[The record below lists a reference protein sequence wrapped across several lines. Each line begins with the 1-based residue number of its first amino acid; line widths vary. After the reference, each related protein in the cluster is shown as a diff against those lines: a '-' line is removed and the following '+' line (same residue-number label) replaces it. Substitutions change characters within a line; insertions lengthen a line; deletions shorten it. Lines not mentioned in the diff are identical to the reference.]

1 MSGLAA
7 EHGAVNLDREFPEFD
22 CDPALVCAVTHAM
35 TVGMNQYPPM
45 PDIPVLREATVT
57 KLASI
62 YGSNCDS
69 TSEATMLAVVS
80 SERHHL
86 DTR

>member
-7 EHGAVNLDREFPEFD
+7 EHGAVNLDRGFHDFD
-22 CDPALVCAVTHAM
+22 SDPALVCAVTHAM
-35 TVGMNQYPPM
+35 TVSINQYPPM

-69 TSEATMLAVVS
+69 ISETTVTLGS
-80 SERHHL
+80 
-86 DTR
+86 T

>member
-7 EHGAVNLDREFPEFD
+7 EHSAVNLDRGLLNFD

-35 TVGMNQYPPM
+35 TVSMNQYPPM

-62 YGSNCDS
+62 YGNN
-69 TSEATMLAVVS
+69 
-80 SERHHL
+80 
-86 DTR
+86 

>member
-1 MSGLAA
+1 
-7 EHGAVNLDREFPEFD
+7 
-22 CDPALVCAVTHAM
+22 M
-35 TVGMNQYPPM
+35 TVSMNQYPPM

-57 KLASI
+57 KLVSI

-69 TSEATMLAVVS
+69 TSEATVLAVVS

>member
-7 EHGAVNLDREFPEFD
+7 EHGAVNLDRGFPEFD

-45 PDIPVLREATVT
+45 PDIPVLREAIAA

-69 TSEATMLAVVS
+69 TSQTTVTLGS
-80 SERHHL
+80 
-86 DTR
+86 T